1 MSDDRSYSKGTSVEL
16 RVILIGDLG
25 VGKKSIVQRM
35 KLVNSTET
43 KKNNFKGFLPQKKK
57 KNKYKQTK
65 KDTKDETSTKSKK
78 TTTYESVDSTEEE
91 TEEDKLRQHREEK
104 RANCMKFSKIYRL
117 GFNSIDISFFPCA
130 EEQPLSYDY
139 ELKEEDEFY
148 EFEKEYRVSIKQL
161 VKEIEYIM
169 VKPPEDDRNQIEFL
183 FILCFDLSNI
193 PSFEK
198 LVVYF
203 SQINRHFKLTS
214 GYKIVLVG
222 NKIDKRAS
230 LTDEEKE
237 NIEQFKSKFS
247 SNYYEIST
255 LMFFNFD
262 NFFEKLILDNF
273 QDWPFLNEYANKFHE
288 IITTKKSFPTT
299 KRPVFGDGS
308 TVPGSDKYNNNPY
321 RYPDSEKE
329 FRKMFKDRDKY
340 NKHIFINKQ
349 SILYPPISSND
360 KDLLFGG
367 SKKKSQS
374 HDKKEMIYS
383 FDSSKLEEVKAALE
397 LQSNK
402 PGYTLGMK
410 TYKPLGLFKERE
422 TLGKLRDREKQEAL
436 GGNIILM
443 GGEKRVI
450 TEEDIEGNQQRY
462 EKNRMDNWGKIKEEN
477 QIKQNNL
484 KERHNQVNAQND
496 LSYRDKLNSVEE
508 KQDKY
513 TKLFEENKRNKEK
526 LQNENYIKNNIKVV
540 TGYKEPKCRFYDPV
554 PSITTNKGFT
564 FGKRYEP
571 KKDKENISPD
581 FPTFQDDFEKLIE
594 KNKKRVVIKPLG
606 PKIPVNKSIEV
617 GDSSKVME
625 KMKLFE
631 KRRLNHLKNTFNDFF
646 EDRKYRKDFVTQKKK
661 EIETMQERN
670 LQEQIQ
676 KTYKDDDNYLIR
688 DINYGQVEATSPS
701 FSMKG
706 RYEIGSIFQTDKH
719 DKPYEY
725 STPNKKLNLEN
736 PNFSLI
742 RPRYPAF
749 SFGKSD
755 RFNSISND
763 GRNARKMKNKEDNE
777 VCVTEG
783 NQLSLYY
790 YGDQDSQSFLKAQ
803 TTMGTGK
810 KLFTRDNG
818 YPGPNQYLIRGF
830 ADEVKLRGDKVNET
844 RIMLKEKKKLEDLE
858 RQRKARLREERF
870 EEKRK
875 ALKMSLRESLYG
887 NTNNNNN
894 NDNADKEMHLDEN
907 NGDNNV
913 NDDNDEDNVEP
924 EE

>member
-1 MSDDRSYSKGTSVEL
+1 MSDDRSYSKGNNVEL
-16 RVILIGDLG
+16 RVMLIGDLG
-25 VGKKSIVQRM
+25 VGKKSIVQRI
-35 KLVNSTET
+35 KLVNATET
-43 KKNNFKGFLPQKKK
+43 KKNNFKGFMPPKKK

-78 TTTYESVDSTEEE
+78 TSTYESVDSTEEE

-104 RANCMKFSKIYRL
+104 RANCMKFSKVYKL

-161 VKEIEYIM
+161 VKEMEYIM

-183 FILCFDLSNI
+183 FMLCFDLSNI

-198 LVVYF
+198 LVVFF
-203 SQINRHFKLTS
+203 SQINRHFKLTN

-230 LTDEEKE
+230 MTDEEKE
-237 NIEQFKSKFS
+237 HIEQFKSKFS

-273 QDWPFLNEYANKFHE
+273 QDLSFLSEYADKFHE

-299 KRPVFGDGS
+299 KRPIFGEGNA
-308 TVPGSDKYNNNPY
+308 VPGADKYNNNPY
-321 RYPDSEKE
+321 RYPDNERE
-329 FRKMFKDRDKY
+329 FKKMFKDRDKF

-349 SILYPPISSND
+349 SILYPPISSNE

-374 HDKKEMIYS
+374 TDKKEMVYS

-410 TYKPLGLFKERE
+410 TYKPLGLSKERE
-422 TLGKLRDREKQEAL
+422 ALRKLREREKQEAL
-436 GGNIILM
+436 GDNVILM
-443 GGEKRVI
+443 GSEKRVI
-450 TEEDIEGNQQRY
+450 TEEDIENNQNRY
-462 EKNRMDNWGKIKEEN
+462 EKNRMDNWGRIKEEN
-477 QIKQNNL
+477 KLKENNL
-484 KERHNQVNAQND
+484 KDRHKQVNKQND
-496 LSYRDKLNSVEE
+496 LSYREKINSVEE

-513 TKLFEENKRNKEK
+513 TKLFEESKKNKEK
-526 LQNENYIKNNIKVV
+526 FQHENYIKNNIKIV

-564 FGKRYEP
+564 FGRRYEP
-571 KKDKENISPD
+571 KKEKENISPD

-631 KRRLNHLKNTFNDFF
+631 KRRLNNIKNTFNDFF
-646 EDRKYRKDFVTQKKK
+646 EDRKYRKDFVIQKKK
-661 EIETMQERN
+661 EIEAMQAKN

-719 DKPYEY
+719 EKPYEY

-749 SFGKSD
+749 TFGKSD

-763 GRNARKMKNKEDNE
+763 GRNARKLQKKDDNDT
-777 VCVTEG
+777 CATEG

-810 KLFTRDNG
+810 KLFTKDNG

-858 RQRKARLREERF
+858 RQRKARLREERY

-894 NDNADKEMHLDEN
+894 NENPDKEMHLDEN
-907 NGDNNV
+907 NENNDINDNN
-913 NDDNDEDNVEP
+913 EDNIDP

>member
-1 MSDDRSYSKGTSVEL
+1 MSDDRSYSKGTSIEL

-25 VGKKSIVQRM
+25 VGKKSIVQRI

-43 KKNNFKGFLPQKKK
+43 KKNNFKGFIAPKKK

-65 KDTKDETSTKSKK
+65 KDTKDDTSKSKK

-91 TEEDKLRQHREEK
+91 SEEDKLRQHREEK
-104 RANCMKFSKIYRL
+104 RANCMKFNKIYRL
-117 GFNSIDISFFPCA
+117 GFNSIDITFFPCA

-161 VKEIEYIM
+161 VKELEYIM

-222 NKIDKRAS
+222 NKMDKRAS
-230 LTDEEKE
+230 MTDEEKQ

-273 QDWPFLNEYANKFHE
+273 QDWPFLSEYANKFHE

-299 KRPVFGDGS
+299 KRPVFGSGS
-308 TVPGSDKYNNNPY
+308 TVPGSNKYNTNPY
-321 RYPDSEKE
+321 RYPDNEKE
-329 FRKMFKDRDKY
+329 FKKMFKDRDKF

-349 SILYPPISSND
+349 SILYPPITSND

-374 HDKKEMIYS
+374 TDKKEMVYS

-422 TLGKLRDREKQEAL
+422 TLRKLRDREKQEAL

-477 QIKQNNL
+477 QIRQNDL
-484 KERHNQVNAQND
+484 KERHKQINEQND
-496 LSYRDKLNSVEE
+496 LSYREKLNSVEE

-513 TKLFEENKRNKEK
+513 TKLFEENKKNKEK
-526 LQNENYIKNNIKVV
+526 LQHENYIKNNMKVE

-564 FGKRYEP
+564 FGRRYEP

-617 GDSSKVME
+617 GDSSQMME

-631 KRRLNHLKNTFNDFF
+631 KRRLNHIKNTFNDFF

-661 EIETMQERN
+661 EIESMQEKN

-676 KTYKDDDNYLIR
+676 KTYKDDENYLIR
-688 DINYGQVEATSPS
+688 DINYGQVETTSPS

-706 RYEIGSIFQTDKH
+706 RYEIGSIFQIDKH
-719 DKPYEY
+719 EKQYEY

-749 SFGKSD
+749 TFGKSD

-763 GRNARKMKNKEDNE
+763 GRNARKIKKKDDNE
-777 VCVTEG
+777 VCATEG

-810 KLFTRDNG
+810 KLFTKDNG
-818 YPGPNQYLIRGF
+818 NPGPSQYLIRGF

-887 NTNNNNN
+887 NTNINN

-907 NGDNNV
+907 NENNNV
-913 NDDNDEDNVEP
+913 NDNNDEDNVDHDE
-924 EE
+924 

>member
-273 QDWPFLNEYANKFHE
+273 QDWPFLSEYANKFHE

-422 TLGKLRDREKQEAL
+422 TLRKLRDREKQEAL

-571 KKDKENISPD
+571 KKD
-581 FPTFQDDFEKLIE
+581 
-594 KNKKRVVIKPLG
+594 
-606 PKIPVNKSIEV
+606 
-617 GDSSKVME
+617 
-625 KMKLFE
+625 
-631 KRRLNHLKNTFNDFF
+631 LKN
-646 EDRKYRKDFVTQKKK
+646 
-661 EIETMQERN
+661 
-670 LQEQIQ
+670 
-676 KTYKDDDNYLIR
+676 
-688 DINYGQVEATSPS
+688 
-701 FSMKG
+701 
-706 RYEIGSIFQTDKH
+706 
-719 DKPYEY
+719 
-725 STPNKKLNLEN
+725 
-736 PNFSLI
+736 
-742 RPRYPAF
+742 
-749 SFGKSD
+749 
-755 RFNSISND
+755 
-763 GRNARKMKNKEDNE
+763 
-777 VCVTEG
+777 
-783 NQLSLYY
+783 
-790 YGDQDSQSFLKAQ
+790 
-803 TTMGTGK
+803 
-810 KLFTRDNG
+810 
-818 YPGPNQYLIRGF
+818 
-830 ADEVKLRGDKVNET
+830 
-844 RIMLKEKKKLEDLE
+844 
-858 RQRKARLREERF
+858 
-870 EEKRK
+870 
-875 ALKMSLRESLYG
+875 
-887 NTNNNNN
+887 
-894 NDNADKEMHLDEN
+894 
-907 NGDNNV
+907 
-913 NDDNDEDNVEP
+913 
-924 EE
+924 

>member
-1 MSDDRSYSKGTSVEL
+1 M
-16 RVILIGDLG
+16 G

-117 GFNSIDISFFPCA
+117 GFNSIDISFLPCA

-273 QDWPFLNEYANKFHE
+273 QDWPFLSEYANKFHE

-422 TLGKLRDREKQEAL
+422 TLRKLRDREKQEAL

-477 QIKQNNL
+477 QIKQ
-484 KERHNQVNAQND
+484 
-496 LSYRDKLNSVEE
+496 
-508 KQDKY
+508 
-513 TKLFEENKRNKEK
+513 
-526 LQNENYIKNNIKVV
+526 II
-540 TGYKEPKCRFYDPV
+540 
-554 PSITTNKGFT
+554 
-564 FGKRYEP
+564 
-571 KKDKENISPD
+571 
-581 FPTFQDDFEKLIE
+581 
-594 KNKKRVVIKPLG
+594 
-606 PKIPVNKSIEV
+606 
-617 GDSSKVME
+617 
-625 KMKLFE
+625 
-631 KRRLNHLKNTFNDFF
+631 
-646 EDRKYRKDFVTQKKK
+646 
-661 EIETMQERN
+661 
-670 LQEQIQ
+670 
-676 KTYKDDDNYLIR
+676 
-688 DINYGQVEATSPS
+688 
-701 FSMKG
+701 
-706 RYEIGSIFQTDKH
+706 
-719 DKPYEY
+719 
-725 STPNKKLNLEN
+725 
-736 PNFSLI
+736 
-742 RPRYPAF
+742 
-749 SFGKSD
+749 
-755 RFNSISND
+755 
-763 GRNARKMKNKEDNE
+763 
-777 VCVTEG
+777 
-783 NQLSLYY
+783 
-790 YGDQDSQSFLKAQ
+790 
-803 TTMGTGK
+803 
-810 KLFTRDNG
+810 
-818 YPGPNQYLIRGF
+818 
-830 ADEVKLRGDKVNET
+830 
-844 RIMLKEKKKLEDLE
+844 
-858 RQRKARLREERF
+858 
-870 EEKRK
+870 
-875 ALKMSLRESLYG
+875 
-887 NTNNNNN
+887 
-894 NDNADKEMHLDEN
+894 
-907 NGDNNV
+907 
-913 NDDNDEDNVEP
+913 
-924 EE
+924 

>member
-43 KKNNFKGFLPQKKK
+43 KKNNFKGFLPPKKK

-273 QDWPFLNEYANKFHE
+273 QDWPFLSEYANKFHE

-422 TLGKLRDREKQEAL
+422 TLRKLRDREKQEAL

-606 PKIPVNKSIEV
+606 PKISVNKSIEV

-894 NDNADKEMHLDEN
+894 DNADKEMHLDEN